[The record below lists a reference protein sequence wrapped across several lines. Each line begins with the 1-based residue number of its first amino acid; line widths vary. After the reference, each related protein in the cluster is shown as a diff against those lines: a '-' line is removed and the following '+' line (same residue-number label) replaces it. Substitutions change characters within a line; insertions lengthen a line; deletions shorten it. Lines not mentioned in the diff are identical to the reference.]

1 MQPVKRGFPK
11 SFLTFLLFCVLL
23 ISWSGCSLWAKKEP
37 PPKTAEVL
45 YGDGIGFMNK
55 KKYLR
60 AAEAFRRLKEE
71 FPLSPLTPLAEIR
84 SADALYYDKNYAEAI
99 VIYEEFK
106 KLHPV
111 HPEVAYATYQVGMCH
126 FKQMLTP
133 DRDQTVTEK
142 ALEQFRYLN
151 DNFPQSKYVPDAR
164 AKMQVCL
171 RRLAEHEFVVADL
184 YYRLGNYKGAL
195 GRFEGILKTYPDS
208 GLEKKINPLLAKCRK
223 KAVQEEEKRKQIEE
237 KEKNK
242 KKKSTSS

>member
-1 MQPVKRGFPK
+1 MQQLRREFPGY
-11 SFLTFLLFCVLL
+11 LLAFLLFCFLVVGG
-23 ISWSGCSLWAKKEP
+23 SGCGLWAKKEP
-37 PPKTAEVL
+37 IAKTAEVL
-45 YGDGIGFMNK
+45 YGDGMGFMDK
-55 KKYLR
+55 KKYLK

-71 FPLSPLTPLAEIR
+71 FPLSPLTPLAELR
-84 SADALYYDKNYAEAI
+84 TADALYYDKNYAEAI
-99 VIYEEFK
+99 VIYEEFR

-126 FKQMLTP
+126 FKQVLTP

-164 AKMQVCL
+164 TKMQLCL

-184 YYRLGNYKGAL
+184 YYRMGNYKGAV
-195 GRFEGILKTYPDS
+195 GRFEEILKTYPDS
-208 GLEKKINPLLAKCRK
+208 GLEKKIHPLLAKCRK
-223 KAVQEEEKRKQIEE
+223 KAVQEEEKKKQIEE

-242 KKKSTSS
+242 KKKPTPS